1 MCTELTVRPRQNLLH
16 RCEALW
22 ALETRM
28 HFNQKDN
35 PLLLSFCTCP
45 VPSLDVIS
53 MAVLQI
59 APGSVPSNNDHV

>member
-1 MCTELTVRPRQNLLH
+1 MCTELTVRPRQSLLH

-35 PLLLSFCTCP
+35 SLLLSFCTCP
-45 VPSLDVIS
+45 IPALGVILS

-59 APGSVPSNNDHV
+59 APGLVP

>member
-1 MCTELTVRPRQNLLH
+1 MCTELTVRPHQNLLH

-28 HFNQKDN
+28 HFSQKDS

-45 VPSLDVIS
+45 VPALDVILS

-59 APGSVPSNNDHV
+59 APGLVP